1 MSSPDDLKMMSFSLN
16 EVNWW
21 IFFRKFVRKPILVNL
36 CSKHFFF
43 FFFFFFQ
50 ITIFYMKN
58 DSKIASIFEYKPCL

>member
-21 IFFRKFVRKPILVNL
+21 IFFRKFVTKPILANL
-36 CSKHFFF
+36 CSKQ

>member
-21 IFFRKFVRKPILVNL
+21 IFFRKFVRKPILANL
-36 CSKHFFF
+36 CSNI
-43 FFFFFFQ
+43 FFFFQ